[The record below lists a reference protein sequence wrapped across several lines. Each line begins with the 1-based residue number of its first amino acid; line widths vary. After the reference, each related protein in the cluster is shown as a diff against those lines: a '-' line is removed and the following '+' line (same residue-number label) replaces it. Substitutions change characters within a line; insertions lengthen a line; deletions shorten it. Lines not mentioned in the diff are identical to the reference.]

1 MRLLLTLYRK
11 ELKGYFLSPFGWI
24 VLAFAATMQGW
35 SLSTAMAALSKTPLP
50 ESLIY
55 ITFHTPNFWFY
66 FLFLFPLITM
76 RLFAEEERSGTL
88 ETMLTAPVSTWQV
101 VLSKYCAAFS
111 FYSVLWIP
119 TVVHFQLFKAL
130 TDIPAPFSN
139 GALVGILAFV
149 LLNGAFYVAVG
160 CLASA
165 LTSSQIIA
173 GIITCGLLLIHFGLG
188 FITLYA
194 GDGFAAA
201 PLLHYLSSQLHL
213 ETFSK
218 GLLDTRPVVYYLTMT
233 AFCLILT
240 LKVVDFRRWRQ

>member
-1 MRLLLTLYRK
+1 MSLLATLYRK

-24 VLAFAATMQGW
+24 VLTFATVMQGW
-35 SLSTAMAALSKTPLP
+35 SLSTAMTALSKAPQL
-50 ESLIY
+50 ESLVY

-101 VLSKYCAAFS
+101 VLSKYTAAFT
-111 FYSVLWIP
+111 FYAILWIP
-119 TVVHFQLFKAL
+119 TLIHFQLFKAL
-130 TDIPAPFSN
+130 TDIPAPFNN
-139 GALVGILAFV
+139 GSLIGVLAV
-149 LLNGAFYVAVG
+149 LLLIGAFYIAIG
-160 CLASA
+160 CLSSA

-173 GIITCGLLLIHFGLG
+173 GIITCGLLLIHFILG
-188 FITLYA
+188 YLTLFS
-194 GDGFAAA
+194 GDAFAAA
-201 PLLHYLSSQLHL
+201 PLLQYLSSQQHL

-218 GLLDTRPVVYYLTMT
+218 GLLDTRPVVYYLTMA
-233 AFCLILT
+233 AFTLILT